1 MLLLLNEKENNSN
14 DRRKKVNF
22 KKQGQANELGKRKL
36 IEYIISRD
44 GLWAKTNIKGIMAH
58 RIHSGIEFS

>member
-1 MLLLLNEKENNSN
+1 MLSLLNKKENNPLKWQEN
-14 DRRKKVNF
+14 QV
-22 KKQGQANELGKRKL
+22 QANELGKRKL

-58 RIHSGIEFS
+58 RIDSGIEVS